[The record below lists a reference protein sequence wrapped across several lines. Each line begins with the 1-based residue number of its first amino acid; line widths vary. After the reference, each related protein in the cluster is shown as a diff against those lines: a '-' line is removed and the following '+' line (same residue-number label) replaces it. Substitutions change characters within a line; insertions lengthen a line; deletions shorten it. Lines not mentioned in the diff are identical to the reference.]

1 VNYTTKDRGQMR
13 EEGRKRRWACKLLA
27 TGCQRTGW

>member
-1 VNYTTKDRGQMR
+1 MR